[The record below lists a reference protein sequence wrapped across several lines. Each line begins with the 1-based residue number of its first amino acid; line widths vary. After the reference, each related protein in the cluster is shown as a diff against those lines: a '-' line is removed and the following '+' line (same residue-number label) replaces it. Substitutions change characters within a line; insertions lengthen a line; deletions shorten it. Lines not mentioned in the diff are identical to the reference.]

1 MPPPQNKDNREGL
14 NAWAGALA
22 CPACQQPLHLE
33 TDQVKTGQVVT
44 DQIVCTACSRAYP
57 ILEGIPVL
65 IAERAEIP
73 LASPSSQEAERS

>member
-1 MPPPQNKDNREGL
+1 MPPQQNKDNREAL
-14 NAWAGALA
+14 NAWASALA
-22 CPACQQPLHLE
+22 CPACQQPLRLD
-33 TDQVKTGQVVT
+33 TDQVKTGRGVT

-73 LASPSSQEAERS
+73 LASPSRQDAESS

>member
-14 NAWAGALA
+14 NAWADALA
-22 CPACQQPLHLE
+22 CPACQQPLRLE
-33 TDQVKTGQVVT
+33 TDQV
-44 DQIVCTACSRAYP
+44 VCTACSRAYP

-73 LASPSSQEAERS
+73 LASPSERGAEPS